1 MSGVYWGLTSMFL
14 MNKQDMMEKDEII
27 EFVKSCQ
34 HENGGFSASHNHDPH
49 LLYTLSAIQVW
60 GTGLKHFINSL
71 FNVILI
77 AHLGLTFEACC
88 NFCKNYFQ
96 GMELKRGHFHSVI
109 SCLFHLI
116 RYKHWTYDITL
127 NLQLKFSISFY
138 FILET
143 VS

>member
-60 GTGLKHFINSL
+60 GTGLKHFINTL

-77 AHLGLTFEACC
+77 AYLGLIFEACC

-109 SCLFHLI
+109 SHLFHLI
-116 RYKHWTYDITL
+116 RYKH
-127 NLQLKFSISFY
+127 
-138 FILET
+138 
-143 VS
+143 